1 MEKCSRGDRY
11 LSHSSRHTQ
20 VPVPATTKL
29 KLSAS
34 QANYLRSLPIHS
46 TQKEIERSSEYSIFK
61 MHLCPE
67 FDFQMEVLSMGED
80 IEVLEPLWLREEIAC
95 KIKRMLNKYK

>member
-1 MEKCSRGDRY
+1 
-11 LSHSSRHTQ
+11 
-20 VPVPATTKL
+20 
-29 KLSAS
+29 
-34 QANYLRSLPIHS
+34 
-46 TQKEIERSSEYSIFK
+46 